1 MLDRI
6 KNRIKNIGSGRD
18 LILIYFPLLD
28 YIPFIANLFINISRI
43 LFRISLFSSLRLIQ
57 RIKVQFFRSEELSLM
72 CEECTIIH
80 YKISL
85 SIEYSATLNA
95 SDNLLSHD
103 NLLSTGC
110 IYFYLNDMTLSS
122 VFFKLSLQT
131 EICSYPALM
140 LYTLISCGKQKIL
153 FTIQECTDK
162 NCLSLPRK
170 QAVFHVYN
178 PFMYTTKVI

>member
-80 YKISL
+80 IKYRCQ
-85 SIEYSATLNA
+85 LNIRQ
-95 SDNLLSHD
+95 H
-103 NLLSTGC
+103 
-110 IYFYLNDMTLSS
+110 
-122 VFFKLSLQT
+122 
-131 EICSYPALM
+131 
-140 LYTLISCGKQKIL
+140 
-153 FTIQECTDK
+153 
-162 NCLSLPRK
+162 
-170 QAVFHVYN
+170 
-178 PFMYTTKVI
+178 